1 MNLAAALLLSTRPR
15 QWPKNALIFAAVLF
29 SKNIF
34 QPMMVAK
41 VAAAFIVFCLITG
54 ATYLFN
60 DILDRE
66 KDRLHPEK
74 SKRPI
79 AAGVLPVQIAM
90 GAVMFAVAGGLT
102 AAWFLGPLFF
112 IVALLYLALQVS
124 YSLLLKH
131 IVIVDVLAI
140 TTGFVL
146 RVLAGAVVIGVAIS
160 SWLLV
165 CTFLLALF
173 IALCKRRHE
182 LVLLADS
189 AATHR
194 RVLGEYSIQLLDQMI
209 SVSTASTVLAYT
221 LYTLSEQT
229 IAKFHTEKLV
239 YTVPFVVY
247 GIFRYLFIVHIRQ
260 SGGSPE
266 TVLLTD
272 VPLIAG
278 IALWAVAAGAIIY
291 F

>member
-1 MNLAAALLLSTRPR
+1 MRLATALILSTRPR
-15 QWPKNALIFAAVLF
+15 QWSKNALLFAALLF

-34 QPMMVAK
+34 QPSIVAK
-41 VAAAFIVFCLITG
+41 AIAGFAIFCLISG

-60 DILDRE
+60 DILDRK

-79 AAGVLPVQIAM
+79 AAGTLSVPIA
-90 GAVMFAVAGGLT
+90 ASAVALAVIGGFT
-102 AAWFLGPLFF
+102 AAWLLDTQFLG
-112 IVALLYLALQVS
+112 VALAYLTLQLA
-124 YSLLLKH
+124 YSTVLKH

-146 RVLAGAVVIGVAIS
+146 RVLAGGVIIHVAIS

-173 IALCKRRHE
+173 VALCKRRHE
-182 LVLLADS
+182 LTLLGE
-189 AATHR
+189 AAQEHR
-194 RVLGEYSIQLLDQMI
+194 RVLGQYSIELLDQMI

-229 IAKFHTEKLV
+229 IAKFHTDKLV
-239 YTVPFVVY
+239 FTVPFVVY
-247 GIFRYLFIVHIRQ
+247 GIFRYLYIVHIRK

-272 VPLIAG
+272 IPLIAG
-278 IALWAVAAGAIIY
+278 IALWAATAGAIIY